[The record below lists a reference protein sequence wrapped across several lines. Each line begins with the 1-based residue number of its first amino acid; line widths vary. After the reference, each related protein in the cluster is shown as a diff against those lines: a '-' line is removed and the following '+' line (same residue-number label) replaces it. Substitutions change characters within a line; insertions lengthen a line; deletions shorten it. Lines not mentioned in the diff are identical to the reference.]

1 VTGARRASAPDWI
14 AGLSASLAAPGI
26 LVAHRAIGEADDK
39 ALLPEE
45 AVFLRGA
52 SAGARR
58 ESGAARAAARDLLA
72 KLGHAG
78 AAIGR
83 APSGAPLWP
92 QGLVGSLAHD
102 GRDAVAAVARARDF
116 SGVGIDIEPD
126 EDLPTEM
133 AELVATGAERAR
145 YAPDFLRCRVLFA
158 AKEAV
163 FKAVHPLDGVFLDFH
178 DIEVDLDRGRAMVRG
193 GRVVEVGAKA
203 FGSVVALA
211 FIRA

>member
-1 VTGARRASAPDWI
+1 VTGARGAVSPDWI
-14 AGLSASLAAPGI
+14 AGLPASLAAPGI
-26 LVAHRAIGEADDK
+26 LVAHRRIGEDGER

-45 AVFLRGA
+45 AALLRGA
-52 SAGARR
+52 LAGERR
-58 ESGAARAAARDLLA
+58 ESGAARVAARDLLA
-72 KLGHAG
+72 RFGHGG
-78 AAIGR
+78 APIGR

-102 GRDAVAAVARARDF
+102 GRDAVAALARARDF
-116 SGVGIDIEPD
+116 AGVGIDIEPD
-126 EDLPTEM
+126 EDLPAEM
-133 AELVATGAERAR
+133 VDLVATEAERAR
-145 YAPDFLRCRVLFA
+145 YAPGFLRCRILFA

-163 FKAVHPLDGVFLDFH
+163 FKAVHPLDGLFLDFH
-178 DIEVDLDRGRAMVRG
+178 DIEVDLDRGRALVRG